1 MYFPITKGRFSDI
14 CQSLAWLLRGA
25 AADVMTGADP
35 SHSVWE
41 TRADGGDWKKWRLS
55 ALGIQE
61 DDIEAL
67 ASSET
72 GVSPLG

>member
-1 MYFPITKGRFSDI
+1 
-14 CQSLAWLLRGA
+14 
-25 AADVMTGADP
+25 MTGADP

-67 ASSET
+67 ASSGT